1 MNDLLSLGFSPCP
14 NDTFI
19 FHALV
24 HGLVESQLRLAE
36 PLLADV
42 EQLNQWAL
50 QERLDVTKMSF
61 HAYGH
66 VRDRYQ
72 LLCSGGA
79 LGRGCGPL
87 LIARPGATLADLHR
101 GRIAIPGRLT
111 TAALLCKMFLPDVRD
126 AVEMRFDH
134 IVAAV
139 ASGEVAGGV
148 IIHESRF
155 TYQQDGLV
163 CLEDLGRWWEETY
176 DLPLPL
182 GCIVARKRLGQHQLR
197 AVEEAVAASVR
208 YAMAHPR
215 ESLAYIRRHSQELA
229 EEVVQ
234 SHIALY
240 VNDFSVDY
248 GEEGRR
254 AIHTFLKVAEEVG
267 AIPCQSAR

>member
-24 HGLVESQLRLAE
+24 HGLIDSELGFGE

-42 EQLNQWAL
+42 EQLNRWAQ

-61 HAYGH
+61 HAFGH

-72 LLCSGGA
+72 LLGSGGA

-87 LIARPGATLADLHR
+87 LIARPGETLAGLRR
-101 GRIAIPGRLT
+101 GRIAVPGRLT
-111 TAALLCKMFLPDVRD
+111 TAALLCKMFLPDAEH
-126 AVEMRFDH
+126 AVEMRFDQ

-139 ASGEVAGGV
+139 AGGEVEGGV

-155 TYQQDGLV
+155 TYQQDGLI
-163 CLEDLGRWWEETY
+163 CLEDLGRWWEETH

-182 GCIVARKRLGQHQLR
+182 GCIVARKSLGQGRLR

-208 YAMAHPR
+208 YAMAHPQ
-215 ESLAYIRRHSQELA
+215 ESLTYIRRHSQELA
-229 EEVVQ
+229 EEVVR

-254 AIHTFLKVAEEVG
+254 AIRTFLELAEGVG
-267 AIPCQSAR
+267 AIPRQVMA